1 MSAPTD
7 RANDPN
13 SVSYYA
19 PRGARP
25 MRLPPVEPMPPLLT
39 ELPPSGESRA
49 PLVAANDPFEGDL
62 AVQRLRARRSLD
74 PEFAPAPP
82 LPLRNRSWLAVVSR
96 LVVVILAA
104 AVVALIAIGQFPL
117 PMEWRQA
124 SKERGI
130 ELAST
135 STRSMAALSGKG
147 SAETVI
153 PRLLAQGSRGM
164 SGEPAPLGLSL
175 QGRADGGVI
184 MITGLVAGMTLSN
197 GSAVGADAWQVPV
210 TESVLSNTWILPPK
224 DFVGTVDLVAELH
237 LADATVA
244 HRRPIH
250 LEWVAPP
257 VTVASVTPTVP
268 AAPVARSIAPAGPA
282 VAALPATAAVPAV
295 TSAPAVAATPPA
307 ATAPPPAITP
317 PLAPA
322 PPAATISPAAPIP
335 SPATIAP
342 TAPARPAATPRQLD
356 REEIAVLVKR
366 GKDFIANG
374 DLAAARL
381 VLQRAAES
389 KDAEAALALAATY
402 DPLVLREL
410 KVYGFAADVA
420 MARSWYE
427 KAKEYGST
435 EAPRR
440 LEFLATSTR

>member
-7 RANDPN
+7 RSNDPN

-25 MRLPPVEPMPPLLT
+25 TRLPPVEPMPALMP
-39 ELPPSGESRA
+39 EVPPPSESRTA
-49 PLVAANDPFEGDL
+49 LVAAANEPFEGDI

-96 LVVVILAA
+96 LVLVILAA
-104 AVVALIAIGQFPL
+104 AVVALIAIGQFPV
-117 PMEWRQA
+117 PTGWREA
-124 SKERGI
+124 AADRGI

-135 STRSMAALSGKG
+135 STRSVPAVAGKG
-147 SAETVI
+147 AETVI
-153 PRLLAQGSRGM
+153 PRLLVQGSRGT
-164 SGEPAPLGLSL
+164 SGEPAPLGVTL

-184 MITGLVAGMTLSN
+184 MITGLAAGMTLSN
-197 GSAVGADAWQVPV
+197 GSAVGADAWQVPA
-210 TESVLSNTWILPPK
+210 TDTVLASTRILPPQ
-224 DFVGTVDLVAELH
+224 DFVGAVDLVAELH

-257 VTVASVTPTVP
+257 A
-268 AAPVARSIAPAGPA
+268 A
-282 VAALPATAAVPAV
+282 VAAASPAAAAAPQTVAAAPAVPAV
-295 TSAPAVAATPPA
+295 PTQRSAAAPSA
-307 ATAPPPAITP
+307 A
-317 PLAPA
+317 A
-322 PPAATISPAAPIP
+322 PPAAAAPP
-335 SPATIAP
+335 VTAAPPVAAAPPAPPRQP
-342 TAPARPAATPRQLD
+342 TPPRQLD

-366 GKDFIANG
+366 GKDFIASG

-389 KDAEAALALAATY
+389 RDADAALSLAATY

-410 KVYGFAADVA
+410 KVYGFAADIA

-427 KAKEYGST
+427 KAKEFGST

-440 LEFLATSTR
+440 LEILAGMSR

>member
-25 MRLPPVEPMPPLLT
+25 TRLPPVEPMPVLVP
-39 ELPPSGESRA
+39 EVPPPAENRA
-49 PLVAANDPFEGDL
+49 PLVAANDPFEGDI

-96 LVVVILAA
+96 LVMVILAA
-104 AVVALIAIGQFPL
+104 AVVALIAIGQLPFP
-117 PMEWRQA
+117 PGWRQPA
-124 SKERGI
+124 DDRGI

-135 STRSMAALSGKG
+135 STRSVPSVAGKG
-147 SAETVI
+147 AETVI
-153 PRLLAQGSRGM
+153 PRLLVQGSRGV
-164 SGEPAPLGLSL
+164 SGEPAPLGVTL

-184 MITGLVAGMTLSN
+184 MITGLAAGMTLSN
-197 GSAVGADAWQVPV
+197 GSAVGADAWQVPA
-210 TESVLSNTWILPPK
+210 TDAVLGNTWILPPK
-224 DFVGTVDLVAELH
+224 DFIGAVDLVAELH
-237 LADATVA
+237 LADTTVA

-257 VTVASVTPTVP
+257 AAVA
-268 AAPVARSIAPAGPA
+268 AASPA
-282 VAALPATAAVPAV
+282 VAAASPTVAPGPAAAPTQRSAAVP
-295 TSAPAVAATPPA
+295 PAAAEPPA
-307 ATAPPPAITP
+307 A
-317 PLAPA
+317 
-322 PPAATISPAAPIP
+322 AAPTVP
-335 SPATIAP
+335 PRQAAP
-342 TAPARPAATPRQLD
+342 TRQLD

-366 GKDFIANG
+366 GKDFIATG
-374 DLAAARL
+374 DLAAARV

-389 KDAEAALALAATY
+389 KDAEAALSLAATY
-402 DPLVLREL
+402 DPLVLRQL
-410 KVYGFAADVA
+410 KVYGVAADVV

-427 KAKEYGST
+427 KAKEFGST

-440 LEFLATSTR
+440 LEILAGVAR

>member
-1 MSAPTD
+1 MSAPSD
-7 RANDPN
+7 RSNDPN

-25 MRLPPVEPMPPLLT
+25 TRLPPVEPMPALMP
-39 ELPPSGESRA
+39 EVPPPSESRTS
-49 PLVAANDPFEGDL
+49 LVAANDPFEGDI

-96 LVVVILAA
+96 LVMVILAA
-104 AVVALIAIGQFPL
+104 AVVALIAIGQFPF
-117 PMEWRQA
+117 PTGWRQPA
-124 SKERGI
+124 SERGI

-135 STRSMAALSGKG
+135 STRSVPAVAGKG
-147 SAETVI
+147 AETLI
-153 PRLLAQGSRGM
+153 PRLLVQGARGV
-164 SGEPAPLGLSL
+164 SGEPAPLGVTL

-184 MITGLVAGMTLSN
+184 MITGLAAGMTLSN
-197 GSAVGADAWQVPV
+197 GSAVGADAWQVPA
-210 TESVLSNTWILPPK
+210 TDAVLANTWILPPK
-224 DFVGTVDLVAELH
+224 DFIGAVDLVAELH

-250 LEWVAPP
+250 LEWAAPP
-257 VTVASVTPTVP
+257 PPPPPPSAA
-268 AAPVARSIAPAGPA
+268 AAPAVVAAAPA
-282 VAALPATAAVPAV
+282 T
-295 TSAPAVAATPPA
+295 VAATPPA
-307 ATAPPPAITP
+307 VAAVPTQRSLAAPPPAAAAPVAPT
-317 PLAPA
+317 PA
-322 PPAATISPAAPIP
+322 PP
-335 SPATIAP
+335 
-342 TAPARPAATPRQLD
+342 RQATPRQLD

-389 KDAEAALALAATY
+389 KDAEAALSLAATY

-410 KVYGFAADVA
+410 KVYGFAADIA
-420 MARSWYE
+420 MARMWYE
-427 KAKEYGST
+427 KAKEFGSK

-440 LEFLATSTR
+440 LEILAGISR

>member
-124 SKERGI
+124 GKERGI

-164 SGEPAPLGLSL
+164 SGEPAPLGVSL

-197 GSAVGADAWQVPV
+197 GSAVGADAWQVAA
-210 TESVLSNTWILPPK
+210 TESVLGNTWILPPK

-250 LEWVAPP
+250 LEWVAAP
-257 VTVASVTPTVP
+257 VTVASVSPMAP
-268 AAPVARSIAPAGPA
+268 AAPVAPAQRSAVPAAPA
-282 VAALPATAAVPAV
+282 VAALPATAAIPAV
-295 TSAPAVAATPPA
+295 APAPAIAATPPA
-307 ATAPPPAITP
+307 ATAPPPA
-317 PLAPA
+317 AA
-322 PPAATISPAAPIP
+322 PPAAASP
-335 SPATIAP
+335 SPATITPAP
-342 TAPARPAATPRQLD
+342 AARPAAAPRQLD

-410 KVYGFAADVA
+410 KVYGFAPDVA

>member
-1 MSAPTD
+1 MSAPSD
-7 RANDPN
+7 RSNDPN

-25 MRLPPVEPMPPLLT
+25 TRLPPVEPMPALIP
-39 ELPPSGESRA
+39 EVPPSESRTS
-49 PLVAANDPFEGDL
+49 LVAANDPFEGDI

-96 LVVVILAA
+96 LVMVILAA
-104 AVVALIAIGQFPL
+104 AVVALIAIGQFPF
-117 PMEWRQA
+117 PTGWRQPA
-124 SKERGI
+124 SDRGI

-135 STRSMAALSGKG
+135 STRSVPAVAGKG
-147 SAETVI
+147 AEVVI
-153 PRLLAQGSRGM
+153 PRLLVQGSRGM
-164 SGEPAPLGLSL
+164 TGEPAPLGVTL

-197 GSAVGADAWQVPV
+197 GSAVGAEAWQVPA
-210 TESVLSNTWILPPK
+210 TDAVLGNTWILPPK
-224 DFVGTVDLVAELH
+224 DFVGAVDLVAELH
-237 LADATVA
+237 LADTTVA

-257 VTVASVTPTVP
+257 PPVAAAPAVVAAAPAVVAAAPAAVAAAPPVTPTQRSVAAP
-268 AAPVARSIAPAGPA
+268 AAAPV
-282 VAALPATAAVPAV
+282 
-295 TSAPAVAATPPA
+295 SAPPRQATP
-307 ATAPPPAITP
+307 
-317 PLAPA
+317 
-322 PPAATISPAAPIP
+322 
-335 SPATIAP
+335 
-342 TAPARPAATPRQLD
+342 PRQLD

-389 KDAEAALALAATY
+389 KDAEAALSLAATY

-420 MARSWYE
+420 MARIWYE
-427 KAKEYGST
+427 KAKEFGSA

-440 LEFLATSTR
+440 LEILAGVAR